1 VLITLTDG
9 DNDLLDANR
18 WKLFLGV
25 HLPRLI
31 SFNFKFRCS
40 RIDTDVLEGFLT
52 SPWFVAC
59 DTNFSCLFTVPFFAP
74 TSIHHPLV
82 PVSADLTTLP
92 LHQHHLFYDRIT
104 QLVFDSGD
112 GRLANCY
119 NHIQQLTLNSPSINE
134 RVLDLAKVQSLIVNN
149 SEWSL
154 YMIVELLKESM
165 PNVNFLSL
173 NGNYSGRHYRVF
185 PTISLPQIHT
195 LDMAR
200 YEIIPREDLFNWSHL
215 FPCTERLIVKVD
227 AKRQIPLIIDQF
239 EQAWSITF
247 HLSPYGTM
255 GPEGQIEREFHI
267 TSEWLIKTSLRFGK
281 KRNHNFTF
289 QTTTHDG
296 QTRALHLWIGDSD
309 QVSDLFNTILKDA
322 SRYCL

>member
-1 VLITLTDG
+1 MLITLTDG
-9 DNDLLDANR
+9 ENDLLDADR
-18 WKLFLGV
+18 WKVFLEV

-31 SFNFKFRCS
+31 SFNFKFHCS
-40 RIDTDVLEGFLT
+40 RIDADVLERFRT

-59 DTNFSCLFTVPFFAP
+59 DPNFSCLFTVPFFAP
-74 TSIHHPLV
+74 TSTHHPLP

-92 LHQHHLFYDRIT
+92 LHQHHLFSDRIT

-112 GRLANCY
+112 GRIRDRY
-119 NHIQQLTLNSPSINE
+119 NHIQQLTLNSPFINE

-154 YMIVELLKESM
+154 YVIAELLKESM
-165 PNVNFLSL
+165 PNVNYLSL
-173 NGNYSGRHYRVF
+173 NGNYTGRHYRVF
-185 PTISLPQIHT
+185 PAISLPQIRT

-215 FPCTERLIVKVD
+215 FPCMERLIVRVD
-227 AKRQIPLIIDQF
+227 TKRQIPLIVDQF
-239 EQAWSITF
+239 EQVWSITF
-247 HLSPYGTM
+247 QLSPSSTV
-255 GPEGQIEREFHI
+255 GPEGQSEREFHI

-281 KRNHNFTF
+281 KRNHNFTC

-296 QTRALHLWIGDSD
+296 QIRALHLWIGDSD
-309 QVSDLFNTILKDA
+309 QVSDLFDTILQNA
-322 SRYCL
+322 LRCCL